1 MSEIAMISLRR
12 SKLEAGSKA
21 GDKRAHAALQL
32 HNEPTKFLST
42 VQIGITLV
50 SILTGI
56 YSGDTLKE
64 PIIVWF
70 QNIDLLADY
79 SETIAVTIVV
89 ITITSLSLLIGELIP
104 KRIGLA
110 YAENIAK
117 VMAGPMTLLSKITS
131 PFIWMLTAASN
142 GIIKVLNLRTTNED
156 RVTEEEI
163 KAMIRE
169 GTDSGEIDEI
179 EQDIVERVF
188 HLGDRRLGSLMT
200 HRSDI
205 VWLNINSTSEETMNV
220 IENEVHSV
228 YPVCDSDLD
237 KALGIIH
244 LKNLFFKKDHDR
256 FTDLKDFVKPVLFL
270 PENNTAYTALEQFK
284 ATKIHYALVVDE
296 YGSVQGLVTINDI
309 LEAIV
314 GEFDELEYD
323 DYTIKQRDDNSFLI
337 DGGYPFYE
345 FLVYFNQEE
354 LLNLEEVEYNTVA
367 GCIIHELDRIPK
379 EGEKVDW
386 YDYTFEVLVMD
397 GTRIDK
403 VLFSIN
409 NSTDDDGEQN
419 DTYS

>member
-1 MSEIAMISLRR
+1 
-12 SKLEAGSKA
+12 
-21 GDKRAHAALQL
+21 
-32 HNEPTKFLST
+32 
-42 VQIGITLV
+42 
-50 SILTGI
+50 
-56 YSGDTLKE
+56 
-64 PIIVWF
+64 
-70 QNIDLLADY
+70 
-79 SETIAVTIVV
+79 
-89 ITITSLSLLIGELIP
+89 
-104 KRIGLA
+104 
-110 YAENIAK
+110 
-117 VMAGPMTLLSKITS
+117 
-131 PFIWMLTAASN
+131 
-142 GIIKVLNLRTTNED
+142 
-156 RVTEEEI
+156 
-163 KAMIRE
+163 
-169 GTDSGEIDEI
+169 
-179 EQDIVERVF
+179 
-188 HLGDRRLGSLMT
+188 MT

-386 YDYTFEVLVMD
+386 YDYTFEVLDMD